1 MVLDRFSSAS
11 CDDVFEELRRATDKF
26 RVDQQKQLEEFH
38 VRMEGLLVRQ
48 RIYFEQGSTHHPVNN
63 SVQGSQ
69 ATEIRR
75 QTTTY
80 TFDSRET
87 SCLSAQDVPGTPTGA
102 GARAPS
108 SSIVDVK
115 RCVANSEQ
123 RTPLYNAVFLS
134 SDELQWWWSIDQMR
148 TFVCRRRLH
157 WDSLRTLVNHKW
169 FVFLVSVVLCWNGLY
184 IGIVTNNHVTRSID
198 EYSSTEGRKSFV
210 VQAPSWEKH
219 MDIFF
224 TTVFT
229 VEIVM
234 RILGNE
240 LAFFFGEEWS
250 WNLLDLLLVVIS
262 FIQCAVSSR
271 RLLRML
277 RALRMLRGLR
287 FSYFRKF
294 RMLVLA
300 IHHSLQPL
308 AWACFLLF
316 LGLYVTSLVFLDGVT
331 AYMASGHAD
340 ADTVDSLEAYFGT
353 LEETMLTLF
362 LSISGGV
369 SWESLV
375 RTLTKVHV
383 IYGVLFVMYIA
394 SMMLAALN
402 IFAGIFVNDAIEMA
416 QNDRDVQL
424 QTEAIRNKAMVKDLK
439 DIFQEFDRDHN
450 GTLTRQEFMD
460 AWRNPEVL
468 VRFRHLGVE
477 PVDGHSLFE
486 MLDISGDDELDIDE
500 FVTMCLRAKTL
511 TRPVDLQSFIQQG
524 RRHNDF
530 VRRQI
535 ARLQRSIENRA
546 GNVDSDMG
554 LARGRG
560 DKLGYKTRIPGF
572 QSGQRRESL
581 NSATFEETLTMRL
594 QTQPPIVM

>member
-1 MVLDRFSSAS
+1 
-11 CDDVFEELRRATDKF
+11 
-26 RVDQQKQLEEFH
+26 
-38 VRMEGLLVRQ
+38 
-48 RIYFEQGSTHHPVNN
+48 
-63 SVQGSQ
+63 
-69 ATEIRR
+69 
-75 QTTTY
+75 
-80 TFDSRET
+80 
-87 SCLSAQDVPGTPTGA
+87 
-102 GARAPS
+102 
-108 SSIVDVK
+108 
-115 RCVANSEQ
+115 
-123 RTPLYNAVFLS
+123 
-134 SDELQWWWSIDQMR
+134 
-148 TFVCRRRLH
+148 
-157 WDSLRTLVNHKW
+157 
-169 FVFLVSVVLCWNGLY
+169 
-184 IGIVTNNHVTRSID
+184 
-198 EYSSTEGRKSFV
+198 
-210 VQAPSWEKH
+210 
-219 MDIFF
+219 
-224 TTVFT
+224 
-229 VEIVM
+229 
-234 RILGNE
+234 
-240 LAFFFGEEWS
+240 
-250 WNLLDLLLVVIS
+250 
-262 FIQCAVSSR
+262 
-271 RLLRML
+271 
-277 RALRMLRGLR
+277 
-287 FSYFRKF
+287 
-294 RMLVLA
+294 
-300 IHHSLQPL
+300 
-308 AWACFLLF
+308 
-316 LGLYVTSLVFLDGVT
+316 
-331 AYMASGHAD
+331 MASGHAD